1 VHTARNCRDEL
12 RAGIG
17 NPPLPANEHLIHQL
31 PAADAIIAPV
41 NGPHVAFPE
50 YLVDLGG
57 LKAHIGVDSKQD
69 NVHSEGVYVGGFGGG
84 QVHVAGLTARGGAQ
98 GIVWCTSTV

>member
-1 VHTARNCRDEL
+1 MHTARNCRDEL

-41 NGPHVAFPE
+41 NGPQVAFPE
-50 YLVDLGG
+50 YLVDLVSN
-57 LKAHIGVDSKQD
+57 A
-69 NVHSEGVYVGGFGGG
+69 
-84 QVHVAGLTARGGAQ
+84 VAGADLAFVCGVLIDDHDIPLLPVSASKIEPPLPKKSR
-98 GIVWCTSTV
+98 